1 LGSGALRRACG
12 FRNFWGFYPGG
23 CTVLGTKFVVTSW
36 KNRYIEIV
44 NWDEFRT
51 GVSGRLM
58 RDIRISDP
66 NFGTVRGVTLGLWA
80 LKVRI
85 SSRGSRFHIFG

>member
-1 LGSGALRRACG
+1 MIC
-12 FRNFWGFYPGG
+12 
-23 CTVLGTKFVVTSW
+23 W

-51 GVSGRLM
+51 GVSETLKG
-58 RDIRISDP
+58 DIRISDP
-66 NFGTVRGVTLGLWA
+66 NFGTVRGVTLGLLA

-85 SSRGSRFHIFG
+85 SSRGSKFRIFG